1 MINLLVLMHLI
12 VFEFFLQ
19 IVAVRYSYDD
29 GQLVR
34 TGHLYNQRQ
43 TENTE
48 IIIL

>member
-1 MINLLVLMHLI
+1 MITKINLLVLMHLI

-34 TGHLYNQRQ
+34 TGYLHNQRQ
-43 TENTE
+43 TEK
-48 IIIL
+48 IQK